1 MYSAKII
8 GLGKYLPKDKL
19 TNSDLEKMVDTS
31 DEWITTRTG
40 IKERRILKEKK
51 GASFLA
57 YEASL
62 SALKM
67 AGLNPKDIELIIVA
81 TITPDMPFPSTGCF
95 LQKHLNAKNAVAFDI
110 SAACSGFIYALIT
123 AYQFISTGLYK
134 NALVVGSEVL
144 STVVDWKDRST
155 CVLFGDGAGAVVLT
169 RSKEKTLLGSYMAS
183 DGSFAHL
190 LMIPAGGSVNPAS
203 THTVNNKLH
212 YIKMCGNELFKIAV
226 RMMVKAAQ
234 ESIKSAN
241 ISVKDI
247 SLFIPHQA
255 NERIINAVLERLSLP
270 KEKAY
275 INIHRYGNMSSASVV
290 IALVE
295 AYEENRIKKNDI
307 LLLDTFGAGLVCG
320 SCVLKWV

>member
-8 GLGKYLPKDKL
+8 GLGKFLPKDKI

-40 IKERRILKEKK
+40 IKERRILKERK

-57 YEASL
+57 YQASIP
-62 SALKM
+62 ALKM
-67 AGLNPKDIELIIVA
+67 AGLSPKDIELIIVA
-81 TITPDMPFPSTGCF
+81 TITPDMPFPSTACF

-110 SAACSGFIYALIT
+110 SAACSGFVYALIT
-123 AYQFISTGLYK
+123 AYQFISSGLYK

-144 STVVDWKDRST
+144 STVVDWKDRAT

-190 LMIPAGGSVNPAS
+190 LMIPAGGSVNPTS
-203 THTVNNKLH
+203 IYTVNNRLH
-212 YIKMCGNELFKIAV
+212 YIKMVGNELFKIAV
-226 RMMVKAAQ
+226 RMMVKAAE

-241 ISVKDI
+241 IRPKDI
-247 SLFIPHQA
+247 DLFIPHQA

-275 INIHRYGNMSSASVV
+275 INIHRYGNMSSASVI

-295 AYEENRIKKNDI
+295 AYEENRIKKGDI

-320 SCVLKWV
+320 SCVIKWV

>member
-95 LQKHLNAKNAVAFDI
+95 LQKHLSAKNAAAFDI

>member
-203 THTVNNKLH
+203 IHTVNNKLH
-212 YIKMCGNELFKIAV
+212 YIKMLGNELFKIAV
-226 RMMVKAAQ
+226 RMMIKAAQ

-275 INIHRYGNMSSASVV
+275 ININRYGNMSSASVV

-295 AYEENRIKKNDI
+295 AYEENRIKKGDI

-320 SCVLKWV
+320 SCVLKWA

>member
-95 LQKHLNAKNAVAFDI
+95 LQKHLSAKNAAAFDI

-234 ESIKSAN
+234 ESIKYAN